1 LQLTSSHPL
10 FLIISRLEL
19 NIALFFDACC
29 FVTASCKQRNGI
41 PDLKYEVSRG
51 NFSLGL
57 NSELISSF
65 SISQNGSSLQKP
77 VNTMVSLSALLNV
90 LDGVGS
96 PEGRVLIMTT
106 NHIERLDGALIRPGR
121 VDRKIEF
128 RLADEEMVT
137 RLFCFVYDPKL
148 GKSVEDSEP
157 MKGFEGGKAGGG
169 KIVED
174 DETLKLAE
182 EFAAKV
188 PKLEFSPAEIMS
200 LLLANKQS
208 PRQAIDNV
216 DAWVE
221 KVREERKK
229 LKRPDS
235 WVLHGDP

>member
-1 LQLTSSHPL
+1 
-10 FLIISRLEL
+10 
-19 NIALFFDACC
+19 
-29 FVTASCKQRNGI
+29 
-41 PDLKYEVSRG
+41 
-51 NFSLGL
+51 
-57 NSELISSF
+57 
-65 SISQNGSSLQKP
+65 
-77 VNTMVSLSALLNV
+77 MVSLSALLNV

-106 NHIERLDGALIRPGR
+106 NHIERLDGTLIRPGR

-208 PRQAIDNV
+208 PQQAIDNV

-229 LKRPDS
+229 MKRPDS